1 MAGQIIGVNK
11 SSLWLAWKEIRA
23 QLRNASVRD
32 VIDFLDYDIEP
43 NVWIERMLRHIS
55 SGGFRAKPSVSI
67 STREVTQL
75 QTDSHVPCHPR
86 PRSVSGN
93 RRLHSSPSKEVPAT
107 TCLLPTRRF
116 SQSHDSRTASR
127 RGR

>member
-43 NVWIERMLRHIS
+43 NVWIGRLLRHIS
-55 SGGFRAKPSVSI
+55 SGGFEPNPPFRFPLAMFSAITCGTWKSWQRFAKPATVSC
-67 STREVTQL
+67 SQRL
-75 QTDSHVPCHPR
+75 TD
-86 PRSVSGN
+86 
-93 RRLHSSPSKEVPAT
+93 RLM
-107 TCLLPTRRF
+107 
-116 SQSHDSRTASR
+116 
-127 RGR
+127 

>member
-43 NVWIERMLRHIS
+43 NVWIGRLLRHIS
-55 SGGFRAKPSVSI
+55 SGGFEPNPPFRFPLAKSPSFKRILTCPAFPVLVLSRTIAHYIHRRAK
-67 STREVTQL
+67 QAL
-75 QTDSHVPCHPR
+75 QPTDY
-86 PRSVSGN
+86 SG
-93 RRLHSSPSKEVPAT
+93 H
-107 TCLLPTRRF
+107 
-116 SQSHDSRTASR
+116 
-127 RGR
+127 